1 MTSQSR
7 GVLYPAS
14 LPRFSRLPAPDRI
27 SSLVRWFWIAEWDI
41 APGRTSRQQII
52 SYPASNLTVEP
63 ELVGFA
69 GPTTR
74 RSTRDLTGRGWAVGA
89 LLRPAAVPHFT
100 DSPATH
106 RNTYEAVHLPDLHAA
121 VAHAMAGSEDADVRH
136 LRAAEAFT
144 GWFTENV
151 PPPGPEGLRANRMA
165 DLIDGDSA
173 LVRIG
178 DVASRLGVSARTT
191 QRLASRYV
199 GLSPAAMIRRRR
211 IQEASERLRNEPDAD
226 IATIAADFGYSDQAH
241 LANDFRTVLGLT
253 PVAYRNL
260 ASGHPPLE

>member
-1 MTSQSR
+1 MSAS
-7 GVLYPAS
+7 PA
-14 LPRFSRLPAPDRI
+14 
-27 SSLVRWFWIAEWDI
+27 
-41 APGRTSRQQII
+41 
-52 SYPASNLTVEP
+52 
-63 ELVGFA
+63 
-69 GPTTR
+69 PTTR

-260 ASGHPPLE
+260 ASGHAPRE